1 MRKFKF
7 PDYTKVII
15 FLTVMNIIIMTIR
28 NWYVDNTV
36 FNFLWR
42 NLWSSFCPLLVAT
55 LLLIFNEKINK
66 FFFWIGCFVWLIF
79 YPNAPYMISD
89 LIHNSL
95 DPSKIPN
102 QVIYD
107 TIIIF
112 SIAMLSLFYGFI
124 SMKIIFNL
132 IFNRYNKMLANGAV
146 ACTLILS
153 SVGFYMGRLLASG
166 IHYGNGLLYSWE
178 LFIHPIVV
186 LKVAWHA
193 MFPIGQHI
201 PDYLLMLLFGIVQY
215 MILIMM
221 KDVSDVQKVEISDT
235 SAS

>member
-7 PDYTKVII
+7 PDYTKVIV
-15 FLTVMNIIIMTIR
+15 FLTVMNLIIMTIR

-42 NLWSSFCPLLVAT
+42 NLWSSFCPLLVAP
-55 LLLIFNEKINK
+55 LMVIFNAKINK

-102 QVIYD
+102 QIIYD

-124 SMKIIFNL
+124 SMKIIFS
-132 IFNRYNKMLANGAV
+132 FSGQAFK
-146 ACTLILS
+146 
-153 SVGFYMGRLLASG
+153 LLNMRCKNT
-166 IHYGNGLLYSWE
+166 ICWD
-178 LFIHPIVV
+178 F
-186 LKVAWHA
+186 
-193 MFPIGQHI
+193 
-201 PDYLLMLLFGIVQY
+201 
-215 MILIMM
+215 
-221 KDVSDVQKVEISDT
+221 
-235 SAS
+235 